1 MFFKT
6 ILILMFNLI
15 SEDKINHIDQLKW
28 NNRVLI
34 IKNDKKIDFSVKIHF
49 LNQEFDERDFIIVY
63 VKQQNTFINNRKMSK
78 YFSSSIF
85 KKIKNINSNHTFI
98 LIGKDGQVKKTY
110 PSEIEIKNIFID
122 VDRMPM
128 RKYEMQIRKK

>member
-1 MFFKT
+1 
-6 ILILMFNLI
+6 MFNLI

-78 YFSSSIF
+78 YFLSSIF

>member
-1 MFFKT
+1 
-6 ILILMFNLI
+6 MFNLI
-15 SEDKINHIDQLKW
+15 SVDKINHIDQLKW

-34 IKNDKKIDFSVKIHF
+34 IKNDKKIDFSGKIQF
-49 LNQEFDERDFIIVY
+49 LNQEFDERDFIIVS

-78 YFSSSIF
+78 HFSSSIF
-85 KKIKNINSNHTFI
+85 KKIKNINSNQTFI

-128 RKYEMQIRKK
+128 RKYEMQTRKK

>member
-1 MFFKT
+1 
-6 ILILMFNLI
+6 MFNLI